1 MKDVNLSLD
10 PVPKGLF
17 GTTKDYR
24 ISLPSDRFTRF
35 RMKLFGRGTRNK
47 VEPEKF

>member
-1 MKDVNLSLD
+1 MKDVNLSLN

-35 RMKLFGRGTRNK
+35 RMKLFGRRIRNK
-47 VEPEKF
+47 AEADKS